1 MNSWLRLWHDMPTDP
16 KFRVIAKRAGRPL
29 SEVISVFVL
38 IMTNASANAT
48 ERGELDNWSD
58 EDAAA
63 ALDLQVE
70 HVATIREAMQ
80 GKTIDGNKLTGWEKR
95 QPKRDD
101 GSAERAKAWRE
112 RNRTQPNAPEKSRG
126 EKIRE
131 ENKQTARHEQVA
143 AREAPEPAGRPADD
157 FSACKE
163 AFNGS
168 TEVLLAEVMRAMGGG
183 ERDRKNAE
191 RWLANTMKIHGA
203 RAMSDAYAMLET
215 KRAQNEP
222 VSQVLPWWS
231 KTASTMKANGTSAP
245 PAKPPPQ
252 KSGGRFTATMMRAH
266 FAEMEAKKAAE
277 ATP

>member
-1 MNSWLRLWHDMPTDP
+1 MPTDP
-16 KFRVIAKRAGRPL
+16 KFRVIAKRADRPL
-29 SEVISVFVL
+29 SEVISVFVMM
-38 IMTNASANAT
+38 MTNASANAT

-131 ENKQTARHEQVA
+131 EIKQSDRPEQVA
-143 AREAPEPAGRPADD
+143 AREALEPAGRLADD

-168 TEVLLAEVMRAMGGG
+168 TDAMLIEVERAMGTHA
-183 ERDRKNAE
+183 DRASATT
-191 RWLANTMKIHGA
+191 WLATTMRINGA
-203 RAMSDAYAMLET
+203 DATAQAFAMLATAKAEN
-215 KRAQNEP
+215 KPIAR
-222 VSQVLPWWS
+222 VLPWWS
-231 KTASTMKANGTSAP
+231 KTAASIKDRPPKAQTGHP
-245 PAKPPPQ
+245 KKP
-252 KSGGRFTATMMRAH
+252 SSGRFTSSQMIAR
-266 FAEMEAKKAAE
+266 FKEMGHDV
-277 ATP
+277 